1 MSSLQIWLIF
11 FHYHNGKVTATLFIW
26 KILTDWCMLSHFSHI
41 WFFVTLKNMAH
52 QAPLSMGFSRQEY
65 WSELPCSPPGHLPNP
80 GIEPTS
86 VISPALAGGFFTTS
100 TTWIDLLN
108 HCKLWVSICQSS
120 NESFTVSQSLL
131 KLMSLESVMLY
142 NHLIL
147 CRPLLL
153 PPSIFPSIRVFP
165 VSHFFPLGGQSIR
178 VSAPVLPMNTQD

>member
-120 NESFTVSQSLL
+120 NESFTRRT
-131 KLMSLESVMLY
+131 EAEAETP
-142 NHLIL
+142 IL
-147 CRPLLL
+147 W
-153 PPSIFPSIRVFP
+153 PPDGKNQLFGKDPDAGKDWRREEKGTTEDEMVGWY
-165 VSHFFPLGGQSIR
+165 H
-178 VSAPVLPMNTQD
+178 